1 MRADEMPA
9 KGDVDGYAV
18 WKWTMRAVQKWLRQ
32 ELRDD
37 ELRD

>member
-1 MRADEMPA
+1 MRADEMPT

-18 WKWTMRAVQKWLRQ
+18 WKRTMKAVQKWLRQ

-37 ELRD
+37 E